1 MNPPAN
7 KPPFGS
13 TMSTSPSAA
22 HSSMSSPLG
31 MESPAYPSSNSLPS
45 FPSDGPAPDGDSALS
60 RAASAVSGAASAVS
74 EQAGR
79 VASGIREKSQ
89 QVAKEASHLA
99 HEVKD
104 TMVRHP
110 MASAVTTIGLG
121 LVIGYAFYEMLKPR
135 PTPAQRALSLLG
147 DIRESLGEFGSASAD
162 YAKDATRSGTKA
174 MRRGMG
180 AVADSRIAHQLRDL
194 FA

>member
-1 MNPPAN
+1 
-7 KPPFGS
+7 
-13 TMSTSPSAA
+13 MSTSPSSA

-31 MESPAYPSSNSLPS
+31 AAAPSFPSSNSLPS
-45 FPSDGPAPDGDSALS
+45 FPADEPAANGDGALS
-60 RAASAVSGAASAVS
+60 RASAAVSGAATAVS

-79 VASGIREKSQ
+79 IASDLRERSQ
-89 QVAKEASHLA
+89 KVAKEASHLA

-110 MASAVTTIGLG
+110 MASAITTIGLG

-135 PTPAQRALSLLG
+135 PTPAQRALNLLG
-147 DIRESLGEFGSASAD
+147 DIRESLSEFGSASAD
-162 YAKDATRSGTKA
+162 YAKDATRSGSKA
-174 MRRGMG
+174 MKRGMG